1 MARTVEDIKAEL
13 HMLKAREAELEA
25 MLAAPVAVP
34 VAASVAV
41 PVAAPVGDEPAP
53 KRRKPSPPTGLHN
66 YVYRYGVRLPGKVPI
81 RKTFGVVTTLRET
94 LYDHV
99 SIRDGRLYL
108 MVADDCYPATDVQ
121 VKHILRSSKKP
132 DAAKA
137 RLFPMLDIYSKG
149 VRVGTVRSKADLL
162 RRLGVD
168 VPKVYSCCKVAPA

>member
-1 MARTVEDIKAEL
+1 MARTAEDIKAEL
-13 HMLKAREAELEA
+13 HMLKAIIAAREAELEA
-25 MLAAPVAVP
+25 MRAALVAMPVVP
-34 VAASVAV
+34 D
-41 PVAAPVGDEPAP
+41 APDEPAP
-53 KRRKPSPPTGLHN
+53 KRRKLSPPSGIHN
-66 YVYRYGVRLPGKVPI
+66 YVYRYGVRLPGKVPK

-108 MVADDCYPATDVQ
+108 MVSDDLYPATDVQ
-121 VKHILRSSKKP
+121 VKHILRSSKKA
-132 DAAKA
+132 DAAKP

-168 VPKVYSCCKVAPA
+168 VPKVFSCRKCVSA